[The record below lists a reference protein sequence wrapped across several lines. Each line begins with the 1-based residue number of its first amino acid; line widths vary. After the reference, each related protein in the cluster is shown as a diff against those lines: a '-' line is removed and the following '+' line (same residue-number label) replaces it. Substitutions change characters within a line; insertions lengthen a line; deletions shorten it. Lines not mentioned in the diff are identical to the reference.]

1 MDFYLDEN
9 LPPRLAKALNE
20 LDEENRILHTQIEFG
35 KGIKDVPLIDKL
47 NEIKGIKIIVT
58 NDKKFK
64 QRIHQYRVYKDN
76 NLSTIMIS
84 LPAVT
89 NYWVIINTIVNKWE
103 LITKLSREHEHPFIC
118 KIYLRKNPQMGGE
131 EYAFF

>member
-20 LDEENRILHTQIEFG
+20 FDEENRILHTQIEFG

-58 NDKKFK
+58 NDLKFK
-64 QRIHQYRVYKDN
+64 HRIHQYRIYKDN

-84 LPAVT
+84 LPSGPNDWAKM
-89 NYWVIINTIVNKWE
+89 ITITNKWE
-103 LITKLSREHEHPFIC
+103 LITELSRKHKHPFIC
-118 KIYLRKNPQMGGE
+118 RIYLRKNPQMGGK

>member
-20 LDEENRILHTQIEFG
+20 LDEENRILHTQIEFK
-35 KGIKDVPLIDKL
+35 KGIKDAQLINKL
-47 NEIKGIKIIVT
+47 NEIKGTKIIVT
-58 NDKKFK
+58 NDIKFK
-64 QRIHQYRVYKDN
+64 HRIHQYRVYKDN
-76 NLSTIMIS
+76 NLSTIMIA
-84 LPAVT
+84 LPSVA
-89 NYWVIINTIVNKWE
+89 NYWVIIKTIMSKWE

-118 KIYLRKNPQMGGE
+118 KIYLRKNPQMGGK